1 LTPTMLFA
9 NVLVAALA
17 FAPSAPVSR
26 RSAVAVSSVHMAVAA
41 KDVKALREKTGA
53 GMMDC
58 KAALVDTDGDM
69 EAASELLR
77 QKGLAAAGKRADK
90 ATKEGII
97 ETYIHTGGRL
107 GVMVEVNCETDFVA
121 KRPEF
126 SDLAKMVAMQLA
138 ASPTVEF
145 VSEADIPDDVKEAE
159 RKIEMGSEDLDGKP
173 EEIKQK
179 MVEGR
184 INKIMKTKC
193 LLNQPYIKDPS
204 QTMEDVLKSTI
215 ATLGEN
221 INIARFARMELGSE

>member
-1 LTPTMLFA
+1 MLFA